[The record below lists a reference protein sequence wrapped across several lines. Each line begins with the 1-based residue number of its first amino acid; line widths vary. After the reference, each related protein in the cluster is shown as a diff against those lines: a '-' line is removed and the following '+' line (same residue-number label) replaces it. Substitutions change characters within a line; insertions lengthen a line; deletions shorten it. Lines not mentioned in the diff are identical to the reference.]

1 MALVEIPGEKLA
13 IKIWETLTEKGI
25 GGLLTPWQM
34 RREGRAQ
41 AEVRRHEK
49 LILAQAEKDA
59 QDILA
64 GRKTLDTGG
73 KLLEVVEGAE
83 PSPAALPGPVQEP
96 TRALVDQ
103 RDPTPDLLR
112 AAAAKFSAREVQRFV
127 NLQRIAIHA
136 EDQARQFGND
146 TVSDEPVDA
155 DWLNRWR
162 ENAQDVSAEHMQKV
176 WARILTE
183 EFKAPGSYSMGTLEF
198 LRTLS
203 KNDAL
208 RIAAIGPY
216 VIFSHGMILRDQPFL
231 DRKQILFS
239 HLLELQEMG
248 IVSGVEAIGL
258 AWSLGSAVQDK
269 FTNVITAYGKGLL
282 LARDS
287 KEPALELKI
296 YRITKLGREI
306 LGLGDYK
313 VDEDYIKHVATEIK
327 KQGFRVQ
334 YGDWIQTDK
343 NSGRLVNGVEL

>member
-13 IKIWETLTEKGI
+13 LKIWETLTEKGI

-34 RREGRAQ
+34 RREGRAH

-64 GRKTLDTGG
+64 GRKVLDSGG
-73 KLLEVVEGAE
+73 KLLEVKETE
-83 PSPAALPGPVQEP
+83 PSTAALPGPVHEQ
-96 TRALVDQ
+96 TKSLLDQ
-103 RDPTPDLLR
+103 RDPSPDLLR

-127 NLQRIAIHA
+127 NLQRIAMHA
-136 EDQARQFGND
+136 EEQARQLGD
-146 TVSDEPVDA
+146 EAVSEEPVDT

-162 ENAQDVSAEHMQKV
+162 ENAQDVSVEDMQKV
-176 WARILTE
+176 WGRILTE
-183 EFKAPGSYSMGTLEF
+183 EVKAPGSYSMGTLEF

-208 RIAAIGPY
+208 KISAIGPY
-216 VIFSHGMILRDQPFL
+216 VIVHGQFIYRDQPFL

-258 AWSLGSAVQDK
+258 TWSMGSAVQDK
-269 FTNVITAYGKGLL
+269 FTNMITAYGKGLL
-282 LARDS
+282 VQRDT
-287 KEPALELKI
+287 KEPALELKV

-306 LGLGDYK
+306 LGLGDYAP
-313 VDEDYIKHVATEIK
+313 DEDYIKYLGAEIK
-327 KQGFRVQ
+327 KKGFGVQ
-334 YGDWIQTDK
+334 YGNWIQIDK
-343 NSGRLVNGVEL
+343 SRGQLVNGIEL